1 MKGRFVHFVF
11 CAFWIVIASC
21 GSSEKIMYTNLDKSA
36 YLSLSHY
43 TSVFPTLG
51 PCGFTRSEDVYDI
64 RTPRTNGRIESGELK
79 IYLYSS
85 DTLKH
90 NYTGYIEFMNDNRVY
105 VDLYE
110 ISKGIKTKLSINGT
124 HKIKMEANA
133 IGNKKV

>member
-1 MKGRFVHFVF
+1 MKGRFLHLII

-21 GSSEKIMYTNLDKSA
+21 GSSRKIMYTNMDNSG

-43 TSVFPTLG
+43 TSIFPTLG

-64 RTPRTNGRIESGELK
+64 RTPRTNGRIESRELK
-79 IYLYSS
+79 IYISSS
-85 DTLKH
+85 DSVKR
-90 NYTGYIEFMNDNRVY
+90 NYTGYIEFMKDNRVY

-124 HKIKMEANA
+124 HKIRVEANT